1 MHILGTSV
9 LTEKKTIPERLL
21 LLYISS
27 SLTNRQFRAQFCN
40 MENLNLLQNSKFIN
54 PYLYDIAQD
63 KQRIDTSISPLVY
76 DNKTSSAVEMT
87 RGINGLLLTLTEID
101 TTLARIKKLDNDSS

>member
-27 SLTNRQFRAQFCN
+27 SLTNRQFRAQLFN
-40 MENLNLLQNSKFIN
+40 IENLNLLQNSKFIN
-54 PYLYDIAQD
+54 HYIYNIAQD
-63 KQRIDTSISPLVY
+63 KQQIDPSISLLVY
-76 DNKTSSAVEMT
+76 DNKTSSAVGMT
-87 RGINGLLLTLTEID
+87 RGIDGLSLTSNPMFL
-101 TTLARIKKLDNDSS
+101 